1 MRFVHGAGLVNLG
14 ITLKLPLSQC
24 DPSGNGVLMF
34 SLFVQ
39 FFAFNQARRLARAA
53 QPDAASLA
61 QTLMQRAD
69 ACAGR
74 DPRQSAE
81 LRDAAKVFLS
91 VTR

>member
-1 MRFVHGAGLVNLG
+1 
-14 ITLKLPLSQC
+14 
-24 DPSGNGVLMF
+24 MF

-39 FFAFNQARRLARAA
+39 FFALTQARRLARAA
-53 QPDAASLA
+53 LQGPDTESLA
-61 QTLMQRAD
+61 QNLMQRAD

-81 LRDAAKVFLS
+81 LRDAAKMILS

>member
-1 MRFVHGAGLVNLG
+1 
-14 ITLKLPLSQC
+14 
-24 DPSGNGVLMF
+24 MF

-39 FFAFNQARRLARAA
+39 FFALNQARRLARAA
-53 QPDAASLA
+53 QPNPDTGSLA
-61 QTLMQRAD
+61 QNLMQRAD

-81 LRDAAKVFLS
+81 LRDAAKLILS